1 MRILR
6 YLLASGVFL
15 CIAGLVLAVLAG
27 DRELGRSVFMTGF
40 FLTAFSAVADI
51 IGGGGRKLGKMT
63 TPLRV
68 TASGFGLTLIGQLGR
83 FTLENG
89 DEIASV
95 LFYIGMLIMLI
106 GIGIGFLASRH

>member
-15 CIAGLVLAVLAG
+15 CIAGLVLVVLAG
-27 DRELGRSVFMTGF
+27 DRELGRSGLMTGF
-40 FLTAFSAVADI
+40 FDGVLS
-51 IGGGGRKLGKMT
+51 GCGHYRGSSRKLGKMT

-68 TASGFGLTLIGQLGR
+68 TSSGFGLALIGQLGR
-83 FTLENG
+83 FTLENS

-95 LFYIGMLIMLI
+95 LFILEC
-106 GIGIGFLASRH
+106 